1 MTNYKIQGFPTK
13 RYGVTEKKKAEL
25 DLLTEEVIDAQH
37 DVQQFQAMVTSLSEK
52 SAKFDG
58 LLDAAK
64 AKRDQSLT
72 NWNLVKDIKT
82 DIKDLIKGSE
92 IALTEMS
99 QTDVKVD
106 NLTVDLTQMIK
117 ELIYSAEMID
127 KLSNLVIRKKTQNP
141 LISEELISVLSE
153 AGKDANNAVSL
164 TLIALKSTYTAQS
177 SNKETESSATLEFM
191 QAVKLYET
199 LTGEDLEGKALTNS
213 KKCLY
218 SRLDSAYKDSKEEY
232 KEARAANDLT
242 TIQLDEA
249 KLGLEK
255 AETKLKSV
263 QSGLAAANAAALAS

>member
-1 MTNYKIQGFPTK
+1 MKNYLNF
-13 RYGVTEKKKAEL
+13 E
-25 DLLTEEVIDAQH
+25 
-37 DVQQFQAMVTSLSEK
+37 
-52 SAKFDG
+52 
-58 LLDAAK
+58 
-64 AKRDQSLT
+64 
-72 NWNLVKDIKT
+72 T

-199 LTGEDLEGKALTNS
+199 LTGEDLEGKTLTNS

-232 KEARAANDLT
+232 KEARTANDLT